1 MTRVGIY
8 GWGIVA
14 PRSPNVEAFAAN
26 LESAESWL
34 SPFDDFGPSTFL
46 AGEPEFDFR
55 TYRPWIDER
64 FPASKF
70 PQLDQKMGM
79 MIQYALGA
87 FIQALGQNP
96 GLEQT
101 LQELGAETQILIG
114 TGLGGLPTSYDCSIE
129 LYRAQRRW
137 DRFWADASRN
147 SDRNRYE
154 GLDASGRTSL
164 HEEWNIP
171 QEPASSGAAAQD
183 VEEREDLEAEWNAFW
198 MGRSDGLA
206 EYLQAFDEIESEGVL
221 GEVERGKLGLIRRKR
236 AALDRLQSKWSCPT
250 PPWLSVSPDL
260 LWNISNIPAAQ
271 ISMIGRLTGPA
282 YAPVAAC
289 SSFGLGLDLGLRA
302 IQSGVAKA
310 VVVGATDP
318 PPHALVVGA
327 FYRANVLAA
336 NRSASVPLTDL
347 RGTHV
352 AGGACVWILGDR
364 DYMSAR
370 GYEPLGLEILG
381 TGVTSDADHII
392 TPSEAGPQEA
402 IRIALSRAGV
412 DDVSE
417 LGSWDLH
424 ATGTPGDFREVA
436 NLEQLLPETIAV
448 TARKGTFGHGMS
460 VGGGWELTAQHLG
473 LVNGRLF
480 PSPLTRETLHT
491 EIGALPFRYVLD
503 ASLPESRSI
512 AGKLSM
518 GIGGI
523 NACVISRRWS

>member
-14 PRSPNVEAFAAN
+14 PRSPNVDAFAAN

-34 SPFDDFGPSTFL
+34 SPFDGFGPSTFL
-46 AGEPEFDFR
+46 AGEPEFDFA
-55 TYRPWIDER
+55 TYRPWIEER

-70 PQLDQKMGM
+70 PQLEQKMGM

-87 FIQALGQNP
+87 FIQGLGQNP

-114 TGLGGLPTSYDCSIE
+114 TGLGQLPTQYDCSIE

-154 GLDASGRTSL
+154 GLDPRGRRSL
-164 HEEWNIP
+164 QEEWNIP
-171 QEPASSGAAAQD
+171 REPASSEAAALD
-183 VEEREDLEAEWNAFW
+183 VEEREDLATLWNVFW
-198 MGRSDGLA
+198 MRRSDGLA

-221 GEVERGKLGLIRRKR
+221 GEVERGKLGVIRRKR
-236 AALDRLQSKWSCPT
+236 ASLDRLQSKWSCPT
-250 PPWLSVSPDL
+250 PPWLSVSPEL

-289 SSFGLGLDLGLRA
+289 SSFGVGLDLGLQA
-302 IQSGVAKA
+302 IQSGAAKA

-318 PPHALVVGA
+318 PPHPLAVGA

-336 NRSASVPLTDL
+336 NSSASVPMTDL

-364 DYMSAR
+364 EYMSAR
-370 GYEPLGLEILG
+370 GYEPLGLEILS
-381 TGVTSDADHII
+381 TGITSDADHII
-392 TPSEAGPQEA
+392 TPSEEGPQQA

-412 DDVSE
+412 ADISE
-417 LGSWDLH
+417 LGTWDLH

-436 NLEQLLPETIAV
+436 NLKELLPEAVAV
-448 TARKGTFGHGMS
+448 TARKGTFGHGMA
-460 VGGGWELTAQHLG
+460 VGGGWELTAQYLG
-473 LVNGRLF
+473 LVHGRLF
-480 PSPLTRETLHT
+480 PSPLTQETLHN
-491 EIGALPFRYVLD
+491 EIGALPFRYVLN
-503 ASLPESRSI
+503 ASLPESRGI

-523 NACVISRRWS
+523 NACIISRRWS